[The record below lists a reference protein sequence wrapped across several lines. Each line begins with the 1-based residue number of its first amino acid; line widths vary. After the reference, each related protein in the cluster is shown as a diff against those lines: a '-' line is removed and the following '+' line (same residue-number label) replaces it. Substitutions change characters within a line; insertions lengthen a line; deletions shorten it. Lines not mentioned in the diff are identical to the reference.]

1 MKAMILAAGYGTRLR
16 PITYTLPKP
25 MVPLCNRPLIAWTVE
40 WLMGAG
46 IRDLI
51 VNLHHLP
58 DKIECDLPDRFTD
71 ARFEFSFEPE
81 ILGTGGAVRKV
92 RPLLEREKEFLLV
105 NGDSI
110 AFPKYDELG
119 RARRRHDCV
128 AALTLR
134 HPPADDRFTPVYC
147 QDGLI
152 TGFGKGSGE
161 PLMFSGTHLISS
173 RMFQYLPDQDVF
185 GIVEDV
191 YKPLLESGRET
202 LAGVVDDAVWFDIGT
217 PQRYLSASRGMRDC
231 PTVGARSRIEGEVH
245 DSVIWDDC
253 AIGRHVVLE
262 SCIVAHGVNLIGPV
276 RLKNAIICRDD
287 PAIPRDSSYRF
298 ERGLVIAQF

>member
-1 MKAMILAAGYGTRLR
+1 MKTMILAAGSGTRLR
-16 PITYTLPKP
+16 PITYTLPKA

-40 WLMGAG
+40 RLIGAG
-46 IRDLI
+46 IRDFI

-58 DKIECDLPDRFTD
+58 EKIECDLPDRFAD
-71 ARFEFSFEPE
+71 ARFDFSFEPQ

-92 RPLLEREKEFLLV
+92 RPLLERDEEFLLV

-110 AFPKYDELG
+110 AFPQYDELG
-119 RARRRHDCV
+119 RARRQHDSV

-134 HPPADDRFTPVYC
+134 HPPANDRFTPVFC

-152 TGFGKGSGE
+152 TGFGSGSGE
-161 PLMFSGTHLISS
+161 TLMFSGTHLLTS
-173 RMFQYLPDQDVF
+173 RIFQYLPDQDVF

-202 LAGVVDDAVWFDIGT
+202 LAGVVDDGLWFDIGT
-217 PQRYLSASRGMRDC
+217 PQRYLRASAGMPDC
-231 PTVGARSRIEGEVH
+231 PTVGARSRIQGEMR

-253 AIGRHVVLE
+253 TIGRGVVLE
-262 SCIVAHGVNLIGPV
+262 SCIVAHGVKISSPV

-298 ERGLVIAQF
+298 EHDLVIAQF